1 MKLKIKNFGPIQQ
14 GEIDLNK
21 RFYVFVGYNNSGK
34 TYMAQLIWELGR
46 VFRRNGLDG
55 FGKLEGKKLQ
65 EADLQKIVGGYSQFL
80 RKEEL
85 AKMMT
90 IGKDHF
96 VLSDMELSF
105 EGDLLA
111 EFTERNYKMLYHL
124 EEESLVLEKKKGENH
139 LTLDGRIAKERRES
153 LCWQLLIE
161 SLFSCEQKF
170 FLPANRS
177 FYPSFYKYLF
187 STSKMELDK
196 INEIMLNDHDT
207 DKIKALSKRPYTK
220 AMDELIT
227 KMYALN
233 NEVKAKGYYDKLL
246 LGLTEIMGGEIVS
259 RSTEG
264 IAPIEFFLKL
274 KGDKELDMY
283 LASSA
288 SNQLT
293 ALFLYLKYW
302 AEESSNFLIID
313 EPEENLHPHSQLDL
327 LNILLSFV
335 NTNQNRVLISTH
347 SPLITDA
354 VNNYMYLCYLKSEGV
369 ALSKEV
375 QEHPLLNTQIDLCLE
390 DFGIYFFDGKTI
402 IPYEF
407 GDYGVAFKDFDMER
421 RRVRD
426 LQSQLTDQIYD
437 HLNKEDASQ

>member
-1 MKLKIKNFGPIQQ
+1 MKLKIKNFGPIQK

-46 VFRRNGLDG
+46 VFKQKSVAD
-55 FGKLEGKKLQ
+55 FGKLEGKDLT
-65 EADLQKIVGGYSQFL
+65 EADLATIVGAYSRFL
-80 RKEEL
+80 REEEL
-85 AKMMT
+85 SKMMT

-96 VLSDMELSF
+96 VLSDMELEF
-105 EGDLLA
+105 DGELLE
-111 EFTERNYKMLYHL
+111 EFTKQTYKMLYST
-124 EEESLVLEKKKGENH
+124 EEGSLVLEKKEGKNS
-139 LTLDGRIAKERRES
+139 LTLDGRIPKERREG

-161 SLFSCEQKF
+161 SLFSSEKKF

-196 INEIMLNDHDT
+196 INEILLNDNDT
-207 DKIKALSKRPYTK
+207 EKIKALSKRPYTK

-227 KMYALN
+227 KMYGLN
-233 NEVKAKGYYDKLL
+233 NEVTIKESYQDLL
-246 LGLTEIMGGEIVS
+246 VRLKEIMGGEIIAK
-259 RSTEG
+259 STEG
-264 IAPIEFFLKL
+264 IAPIEFFLRL
-274 KGDKELDMY
+274 QGDKELDMY

-293 ALFLYLKYW
+293 ALYLYLKYW
-302 AEESSNFLIID
+302 ADENNNFLIID
-313 EPEENLHPHSQLDL
+313 EPEENLHPKSQLDL
-327 LNILLSFV
+327 LNILLTFV
-335 NTNQNRVLISTH
+335 NRNNNRVLISTH
-347 SPLITDA
+347 SPLMTDA

-369 ALSKEV
+369 KLSKEIK
-375 QEHPLLNTQIDLCLE
+375 EHPLLNTDIDLRLE

-407 GDYGVAFKDFDMER
+407 GEYGVAFKDFDIER
-421 RRVRD
+421 RRIRD

-437 HLNKEDASQ
+437 HLNP